1 MKQVFLLLGGV
12 IGLILII
19 GVLNKYPNEAGQALS
34 NPTSYANKTIQTTLG
49 DKKSIKIGEIE
60 LIVEIADEE
69 AERAQGLSGRK
80 SLAENEGMLF
90 VFGGKDVKP
99 AFWMKDMLM
108 PIDII
113 WINDRK
119 VAQIDKDIQPP
130 DEGTPDRS
138 LPLIIPDGLIDYVLE
153 VSAGFSDKNKLENGV
168 SIDLT
173 NVEKS
178 ASP

>member
-49 DKKSIKIGEIE
+49 DKKSIEIG
-60 LIVEIADEE
+60 DEE

-119 VAQIDKDIQPP
+119 V
-130 DEGTPDRS
+130 
-138 LPLIIPDGLIDYVLE
+138 
-153 VSAGFSDKNKLENGV
+153 
-168 SIDLT
+168 
-173 NVEKS
+173 
-178 ASP
+178 